1 MVIPL
6 IRFAKIKPNG
16 KLLEKSILHG
26 PCVRRMIVEPGD
38 PDRDPLVAESSHE
51 QTNDELTKKEAKQT
65 AVTAWETWLHVQQ
78 IMKGFDIGEHEKKEK
93 LFNEWERNQ
102 VGQNVVLNPAARAE
116 GNGNR
121 NNGNQIRCYNCRGVG
136 ECEEIEEV
144 NKNCILM
151 ANLQQAS
158 TSEEQYTKL
167 LEPITRPHQSVYQE
181 KCLTKKINALHLS
194 FAKTIMTLNEEIVN
208 LNNHLSKEKSIVFYL
223 QQEREKLKSDFKT
236 REDEL
241 LDKLIQS
248 EKKIKE
254 LYNILIKTGQPIQT
268 MHMLSTKRG
277 SFYHTKQK
285 IAPGYFYPFYLKQ
298 TQKKQQ
304 SLYNGNVLLDKHEPP
319 TVYDS
324 KDILQ
329 LAQDSRLKMKQLNKE
344 IKLANHAKINKLSK
358 LFVSQTAKS
367 REEVYFSNTSKTVS
381 VSNTVSKPVSLPD
394 DDFSD
399 DTPSSSIVRKFLNEV
414 KDTIMTLQRV
424 VKSRISLNV
433 NN

>member
-1 MVIPL
+1 
-6 IRFAKIKPNG
+6 
-16 KLLEKSILHG
+16 
-26 PCVRRMIVEPGD
+26 
-38 PDRDPLVAESSHE
+38 
-51 QTNDELTKKEAKQT
+51 
-65 AVTAWETWLHVQQ
+65 
-78 IMKGFDIGEHEKKEK
+78 
-93 LFNEWERNQ
+93 
-102 VGQNVVLNPAARAE
+102 
-116 GNGNR
+116 
-121 NNGNQIRCYNCRGVG
+121 
-136 ECEEIEEV
+136 
-144 NKNCILM
+144 
-151 ANLQQAS
+151 
-158 TSEEQYTKL
+158 
-167 LEPITRPHQSVYQE
+167 
-181 KCLTKKINALHLS
+181 
-194 FAKTIMTLNEEIVN
+194 MTLNEEIVN